1 MPEKKQIRINLIAGG
16 VIALAVLFA
25 YGGSLSAPFV
35 FDSASII
42 AYNPTLRHLA
52 SALRPP
58 HDGSTVDG
66 RPLLNLSL
74 AINYAISGTQVWSY
88 HALNLLIHILAGF
101 TLFGIVRRTLLQLA
115 ADGVFT
121 LKRADA
127 GDLPSRS
134 MRKKKKSERMGER
147 DAGPYFVAFATAL
160 LWTLHPLQTESVT
173 YIVQRAESMMG
184 LFYFLTLYCFIRG
197 AEDTGESTDG
207 RPARPRSTP
216 VATLIWFG
224 LSVLACLCGMATKE
238 VMVSA
243 PVVVFLYDRTF
254 LSGSFA
260 EAWRRRKRVF
270 IALASTWILLA
281 VLAIGSASR
290 SGTAGLGV
298 SLRWS
303 DYAFTQV
310 YAIGHYLQLALW
322 PSPLVFDYGTAV
334 VTQPSLVFPA
344 AIVVTLLVVGTLVA
358 LVRRPILGFL
368 GFWFLAILAPTS
380 LVPVATQTIAEHR
393 MYLPLAALAVLAALA
408 IAHMPGKGGR
418 AAVLALAAVLGMA
431 TARRNDAYAS
441 EETLWRDNIA
451 KKPDDARAYNNLGNA
466 LYMMG
471 RIPEAAEQY
480 GHALQLQP
488 DNNPEAQYNLG
499 NCFLEENRLPEALS
513 HFSEA
518 VRLAPDNS
526 GAHNNFGKALAESG
540 RLPEAMVQFRDALQ
554 INPNDAEAH
563 NNVGTL
569 WYLMGRK
576 PEAIA
581 EYEEA
586 LRINPNFADAR
597 ASLDHLQAGSK

>member
-1 MPEKKQIRINLIAGG
+1 
-16 VIALAVLFA
+16 
-25 YGGSLSAPFV
+25 
-35 FDSASII
+35 
-42 AYNPTLRHLA
+42 
-52 SALRPP
+52 
-58 HDGSTVDG
+58 
-66 RPLLNLSL
+66 
-74 AINYAISGTQVWSY
+74 
-88 HALNLLIHILAGF
+88 
-101 TLFGIVRRTLLQLA
+101 
-115 ADGVFT
+115 
-121 LKRADA
+121 
-127 GDLPSRS
+127 
-134 MRKKKKSERMGER
+134 
-147 DAGPYFVAFATAL
+147 
-160 LWTLHPLQTESVT
+160 
-173 YIVQRAESMMG
+173 
-184 LFYFLTLYCFIRG
+184 
-197 AEDTGESTDG
+197 
-207 RPARPRSTP
+207 
-216 VATLIWFG
+216 
-224 LSVLACLCGMATKE
+224 
-238 VMVSA
+238 
-243 PVVVFLYDRTF
+243 
-254 LSGSFA
+254 
-260 EAWRRRKRVF
+260 
-270 IALASTWILLA
+270 
-281 VLAIGSASR
+281 
-290 SGTAGLGV
+290 
-298 SLRWS
+298 
-303 DYAFTQV
+303 
-310 YAIGHYLQLALW
+310 
-322 PSPLVFDYGTAV
+322 
-334 VTQPSLVFPA
+334 VFPA